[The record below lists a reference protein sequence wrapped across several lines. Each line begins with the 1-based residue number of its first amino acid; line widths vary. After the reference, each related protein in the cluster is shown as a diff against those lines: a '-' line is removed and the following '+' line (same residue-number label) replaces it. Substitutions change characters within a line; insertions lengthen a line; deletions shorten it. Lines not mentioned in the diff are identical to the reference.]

1 MAQRWTVDLNADAGE
16 SYGRWVLGDPERL
29 FRQVTSVNLACGSHA
44 GDPRTIWDAVRTAK
58 AAGNAIGAHP
68 GYPDLMGFGRRD
80 MELPPDE
87 LEALVVFQLGA
98 LAGFLRA
105 EALPMR
111 HVKAH
116 GALYLR
122 MARDPVVADAVARA
136 VAAFDADLPLMV
148 LAGPGGAVMQRAA
161 GAAGLRALLEAFPDR
176 AYLPDGTLAPR
187 SLLGALI
194 HDPDE
199 IAERAVAIVVRQE
212 VPALGGGV
220 APVVA
225 DTLCVH
231 GDHPGA
237 VANAMAV
244 RRALAAAGVDVRHP

>member
-16 SYGRWVLGDPERL
+16 SYGRWILGDPERL
-29 FRQVTSVNLACGSHA
+29 FGQVTSVNLACGSHA

-68 GYPDLMGFGRRD
+68 GFPDLMGFGRRD
-80 MELPPDE
+80 MELAPDE
-87 LEALVVFQLGA
+87 LQALVIYQLGA

-105 EALPMR
+105 EALSMR

-122 MARDPVVADAVARA
+122 MARDRVVADAVASA
-136 VAAFDADLPLMV
+136 VATFDADLPLMV
-148 LAGPGGAVMQRAA
+148 LAGPGGAIMQAAAA
-161 GAAGLRALLEAFPDR
+161 GAGLRALREAFPDR

-187 SLLGALI
+187 SLPGALI
-194 HDPDE
+194 HDADE
-199 IAERAVAIVVRQE
+199 VAARAVAIVVHQE

-220 APVVA
+220 ARVEA

-231 GDHPGA
+231 GDHPSA
-237 VANAMAV
+237 VANAESV
-244 RRALAAAGVDVRHP
+244 RRALAAAGVDVRHA